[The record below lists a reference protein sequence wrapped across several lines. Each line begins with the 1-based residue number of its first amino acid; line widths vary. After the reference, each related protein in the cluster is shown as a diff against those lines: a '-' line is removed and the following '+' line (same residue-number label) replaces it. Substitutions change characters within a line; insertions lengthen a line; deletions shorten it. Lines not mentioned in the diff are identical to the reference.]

1 MSEEKVALFST
12 RNVTWSGVGKVHRG
26 YNIVTKKQ
34 SEQWIKRSHI
44 RIVTPQEIAEE
55 FNK

>member
-1 MSEEKVALFST
+1 MLEEKVAVFST
-12 RNVTWSGVGKVHRG
+12 RNLTWSGVGKVYRG

-34 SEQWIKRSHI
+34 SEQWIKRDHI
-44 RIVTPQEIAEE
+44 RLVTPQEIAEE